1 MGSFADK
8 GLVAWGRDIAAGRIY
23 RGERSPSECY
33 VYVLGPDGPE
43 PLTAR
48 SWDPRASFSWG
59 IPGVG
64 AQELAWAV
72 IRDATGDSR
81 LADDWCA
88 DLSGEIVSRLP
99 LDEFWLSAS
108 DMVAWLD
115 ASPVASAIG
124 LRALQ
129 DSCERAPSES
139 SSSPPLL
146 TAGQGT
152 RCGRRTA
159 AGGSTVPRWAS
170 VWSSDRA

>member
-1 MGSFADK
+1 DRATRTPCCRTARTRHCHAMGSFADK

-43 PLTAR
+43 PLTPR

-72 IRDATGDSR
+72 IRDATGDTR

-88 DLSGEIVSRLP
+88 DLSGEIVS
-99 LDEFWLSAS
+99 
-108 DMVAWLD
+108 
-115 ASPVASAIG
+115 
-124 LRALQ
+124 
-129 DSCERAPSES
+129 
-139 SSSPPLL
+139 
-146 TAGQGT
+146 
-152 RCGRRTA
+152 
-159 AGGSTVPRWAS
+159 
-170 VWSSDRA
+170 

>member
-43 PLTAR
+43 PLTPR

-72 IRDATGDSR
+72 IRDATGDTR

-99 LDEFWLSAS
+99 LDEFWLRAS
-108 DMVAWLD
+108 DIVAWLD

-124 LRALQ
+124 LRPPQ
-129 DSCERAPSES
+129 DSWECASLPS
-139 SSSPPLL
+139 PRRRR
-146 TAGQGT
+146 
-152 RCGRRTA
+152 RC
-159 AGGSTVPRWAS
+159 
-170 VWSSDRA
+170 